1 MRVVSGKFGG
11 TPLAVPK
18 GQATRPTS
26 DRTREALFSILTSSP
41 DCELQGARIL
51 DLFAGTGALGLEA
64 LSRGAEFCLFV
75 ETEIVPRGVIR
86 SNCEACGALG
96 LSKIYR
102 RDATRLGPRPASSG
116 PAFDV
121 VFADP
126 PYGKKM
132 AEAALRELRHGDWLA
147 AQALLVIEEDKR
159 SLFAAPEGFDEI
171 DRRQY
176 GDTELIFLKRSASSL

>member
-1 MRVVSGKFGG
+1 MRVVGGKFGG

-18 GQATRPTS
+18 GRGTRPTS
-26 DRTREALFSILTSSP
+26 DRTREAMFSILMARPSL
-41 DCELQGARIL
+41 DLDGARIV

-64 LSRGAEFCLFV
+64 LSRGAGFCLFV
-75 ETEIVPRGVIR
+75 ESEAGPRGVIR
-86 SNCEACGALG
+86 SNCEACGVIG

-102 RDATRLGPRPASSG
+102 RDATRLGPRPASAG

-126 PYGKKM
+126 PYGKQM
-132 AEAALRELRHGDWLA
+132 AEAALRALIEGDWLA
-147 AQALLVIEEDKR
+147 PAALVIVEEDKR
-159 SLFAAPEGFDEI
+159 SHFVAPEGYVEH

-176 GDTELIFLKRSASSL
+176 GDTELVFLEVSA